1 MVDVVVT
8 EGTLA
13 GKWKTGCGPSSARD
27 IAVKAEERE
36 GLSALPISTSSV
48 EIAAGFEPD
57 WRGGDFVAAIRDQ
70 LKAEKNGDT
79 AGSKQQ

>member
-13 GKWKTGCGPSSARD
+13 GKWKMGCGPSSARD
-27 IAVKAEERE
+27 IAFKAEERE
-36 GLSALPISTSSV
+36 GLSPL

-57 WRGGDFVAAIRDQ
+57 WRGGEFVAATRSFEGGEEWQ
-70 LKAEKNGDT
+70 Y
-79 AGSKQQ
+79 SRQ